1 MKIVIIG
8 GVAGGMS
15 AATRLRRLNESAQI
29 TVLERS
35 GHVSFANCGLPYY
48 VGGVIEERDA
58 LLLQT
63 PTSLGDRFNIDVRVR
78 HEAGEIDRE
87 ARVVRGTNLET
98 GEAFELAYDALILSP
113 GASPIRP
120 PIPGIEHALTLRNI
134 EDTDAMAAA
143 VGTAKSAI
151 VIGGGF
157 IGLEVAENL
166 KFRGLDVT
174 VIEAIDQVMAPLDP
188 EMIAPVHD
196 HMREKGV
203 KLILGSQVT
212 EITQSGVQ
220 IKDGAT
226 HPADIVISA
235 VGVKPETQLAQS
247 AGLDLGEL
255 GGIAVDENL
264 RTSDE
269 NIYALGDA
277 AEKTDFLTGDSV
289 LVPLAGPANRQGR
302 RVADV
307 IMGHETSA
315 RGGAGD
321 RPVYGAS
328 ILKLF
333 DLDIAAVGWSE
344 KRLRDAGRDYR
355 AIHTHPASH
364 AGYYPGAQGL
374 SIKLLF
380 DPTTH
385 EILGAQV
392 VGAGNVDKRI
402 DVLATALQ
410 AGMRVTELA
419 DLELAYAPPFN
430 SAKDPVSM
438 LGYIAETQLD
448 GLLETI
454 QWHELENAMAAGATL
469 VDVRGAD
476 EVANGAIPGSVHVEM
491 DDLRDRL
498 ASTDVDDPLLA
509 PEVIVHCAVGLRGYF
524 AARVLQQ
531 TAADRG
537 IKVRVRNLDGGI
549 RTWEAGTVKTGF

>member
-174 VIEAIDQVMAPLDP
+174 VIEAINQVMAPLDP

-226 HPADIVISA
+226 HLADIVISA
-235 VGVKPETQLAQS
+235 VGVKPETQLAQN

-289 LVPLAGPANRQGR
+289 LIPLAGLANRQGR

-374 SIKLLF
+374 SIKVLY
-380 DPTTH
+380 DPQTH
-385 EILGAQV
+385 DILGAQV
-392 VGAGNVDKRI
+392 VGGGNVDKRI

-410 AGMRVTELA
+410 AGLKVTDLA
-419 DLELAYAPPFN
+419 DLELSYAPPFN
-430 SAKDPVSM
+430 SAKDPVNM
-438 LGYIAETQLD
+438 LGYIAEAQIEGTVNSV
-448 GLLETI
+448 
-454 QWHELENAMAAGATL
+454 QWHEVQDAMAQGAVV
-469 VDVRGAD
+469 VDVRSAG
-476 EVANGAIPGSVHVEM
+476 EVANGVIPGSVHA
-491 DDLRDRL
+491 DIDTLRERISQ
-498 ASTDVDDPLLA
+498 AQEGDPLLSND
-509 PEVIVHCAVGLRGYF
+509 VIVHCAVGLRGYF
-524 AARVLQQ
+524 AARIFTQ
-531 TAADRG
+531 AAAERG
-537 IKVRVRNLDGGI
+537 ANVRVRNLDGGM
-549 RTWEAGTVKTGF
+549 RTWQAGMASRSN